1 MNMSKGRILYL
12 TLMAVMIVG
21 LCVLT
26 ASEGHPEL
34 IIYYMIGLALLIGM
48 EIVRIVLTRKKYRH

>member
-1 MNMSKGRILYL
+1 MHMSKGRILYL
-12 TLMAVMIVG
+12 TLMALIIIG

-26 ASEGHPEL
+26 AAKGHSQL

-48 EIVRIVLTRKKYRH
+48 EIVRIVLTRKKYQQ